1 MSSKKALS
9 SRKSLV
15 ENDTDRDRDLQR
27 SQIRLME
34 ERILQLEQRIDAL
47 EDAMAEVNIHIAEGM
62 SRLIWSARN
71 FGPGPKFSGNI
82 GPRGPKFPGKNCPN
96 RE

>member
-1 MSSKKALS
+1 MSSEKALS

-15 ENDTDRDRDLQR
+15 ENDTHHNRDFQR

-47 EDAMAEVNIHIAEGM
+47 EDAMAEVNIHIAEG
-62 SRLIWSARN
+62 SL
-71 FGPGPKFSGNI
+71 
-82 GPRGPKFPGKNCPN
+82 GKLK
-96 RE
+96 

>member
-15 ENDTDRDRDLQR
+15 ENDTDRDRDIQR

-47 EDAMAEVNIHIAEGM
+47 EDAMAEVNIHIAEG
-62 SRLIWSARN
+62 SL
-71 FGPGPKFSGNI
+71 
-82 GPRGPKFPGKNCPN
+82 GKLK
-96 RE
+96 